1 MVLGT
6 MLKSLTLFSEY
17 KISESDFIID
27 KVKFFFSLGRIM
39 SKTHN
44 ELDEISVAKFVSSN
58 KLKSEYERYGGWN
71 SLSSAMEYGKET
83 NIAAYIDDL

>member
-1 MVLGT
+1 
-6 MLKSLTLFSEY
+6 
-17 KISESDFIID
+17 
-27 KVKFFFSLGRIM
+27 M

-83 NIAAYIDDL
+83 NIAAYIDDLAKIIY